1 MTRAFSWAI
10 SVSLGS
16 ASFCTWYSRY
26 LLISYFSIPVP
37 CDEKGIFFFL
47 VLVQEGHVDLHRT
60 VELQLL
66 WH

>member
-1 MTRAFSWAI
+1 MIRAFSWAI
-10 SVSLGS
+10 SLSLGS

-26 LLISYFSIPVP
+26 LLTSYFSIPVP
-37 CDEKGIFFFL
+37 CDEKASFFL

-60 VELQLL
+60 IELQLL